1 MKCKN
6 SKEILNKK
14 IEFVMEV
21 LKQENVIESEK
32 YIIGN
37 ITFWKKII
45 SDISE
50 EF

>member
-1 MKCKN
+1 
-6 SKEILNKK
+6 
-14 IEFVMEV
+14 MEV

>member
-1 MKCKN
+1 
-6 SKEILNKK
+6 
-14 IEFVMEV
+14 MEV

-32 YIIGN
+32 YIVGN